1 MGEKPRFRPADADF
15 TDQEC
20 VGLVLGFRVQGSQG
34 GGGGMWFEEPWGHIE
49 MYWDI
54 SGCVGFGV
62 PNFLYAGVYSAL
74 GSKMVG
80 SCPSGL
86 AFWGLRVVGA
96 QGSRIKP

>member
-1 MGEKPRFRPADADF
+1 MLTLRTRSALGWFW
-15 TDQEC
+15 
-20 VGLVLGFRVQGSQG
+20 GSGFRAPKGA
-34 GGGGMWFEEPWGHIE
+34 GGGMWFEEPRGHIG

-62 PNFLYAGVYSAL
+62 PNFLYAGVDSAL

-86 AFWGLRVVGA
+86 EFLGA
-96 QGSRIKP
+96 QGCRGSGF